1 MGFFQRRTQ
10 ILYMGLGMSLEQ
22 YTPIHRSVYEIQK
35 IEMLWSMGFPEE
47 KYIVSC
53 LQ

>member
-1 MGFFQRRTQ
+1 
-10 ILYMGLGMSLEQ
+10 MSLEQ
-22 YTPIHRSVYEIQK
+22 YTPIHRNVYERQK
-35 IEMLWSMGFPEE
+35 IEILWSMGFHEE